1 MIRSFADKATERL
14 FRDDDCPPRWRAI
27 KAVCVRKLDMVDAAT
42 RLDDLRP
49 PPGNRLEALKGDRA
63 GQHSIRVNQQWR
75 VCFRWTPDGP
85 EAVEIVD
92 YH

>member
-1 MIRSFADKATERL
+1 MIRSFADRTTELL
-14 FRDDDCPPRWRAI
+14 FRDGLCPAKWRRI
-27 KAVCVRKLDMVDAAT
+27 KAVVLRKLDMVDAAV
-42 RLDDLRP
+42 RLDDLRSP
-49 PPGNRLEALKGDRA
+49 PDNRLEVLKGDRR
-63 GQHSIRVNQQWR
+63 GQHSIRINRQWR